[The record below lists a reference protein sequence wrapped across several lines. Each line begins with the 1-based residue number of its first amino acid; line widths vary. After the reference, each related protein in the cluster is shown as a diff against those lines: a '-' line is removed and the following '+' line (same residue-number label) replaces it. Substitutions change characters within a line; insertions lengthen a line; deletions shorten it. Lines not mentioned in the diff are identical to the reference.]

1 MKYFFTK
8 PKNWKKFLYR
18 TLAGFLILTVAY
30 GLLLCF
36 PQPLFVYPFTD
47 GNLTLYCDDPIAPQA
62 DAVLQDAQRRL
73 DKCPLYAGHPH
84 VNLFL
89 CNHAWRYK
97 LLTNTHSNAGGNN
110 YGFAPQ
116 NVFLRKTDIS
126 RNVLFRKDG
135 ITPSSPDRPLS
146 YFIAHEVTHG
156 LISRFLGLAYWRIP
170 VWKNEGYAD
179 YVGKGGDFD
188 FQKNLALF
196 KKDDPALDP
205 RASGLYLRYHLLVA
219 ELLDR
224 RKLSVEEMLRGH
236 FDREQLEADLRLE
249 KE

>member
-1 MKYFFTK
+1 MINDPAQHYFVVL
-8 PKNWKKFLYR
+8 LYFVRIPFGCVEAFCAPVNCMRFREPPVQR
-18 TLAGFLILTVAY
+18 TPF
-30 GLLLCF
+30 
-36 PQPLFVYPFTD
+36 FV
-47 GNLTLYCDDPIAPQA
+47 
-62 DAVLQDAQRRL
+62 
-73 DKCPLYAGHPH
+73 H
-84 VNLFL
+84 
-89 CNHAWRYK
+89 
-97 LLTNTHSNAGGNN
+97 
-110 YGFAPQ
+110 
-116 NVFLRKTDIS
+116 
-126 RNVLFRKDG
+126 LFRKDG
-135 ITPSSPDRPLS
+135 VTPSSPDRPLS

-196 KKDDPALDP
+196 KKGDPALDP

-224 RKLSVEEMLRGH
+224 RKLSVEEMLREN
-236 FDREQLEADLRLE
+236 FDREQLEADLRSE